1 MLAAAGVASRR
12 AAEDLIRAGR
22 VSVNGTT
29 STLGDRADAESDV
42 ITVDGR
48 PIPPPR
54 AHVYVILNKPAG
66 YACTRYDPHISR
78 TVYDLLPIEMETLFT
93 VGRLDVDTEGLLLL
107 TNDGEWANN
116 IAHPRT
122 HVPKTYLADVYG
134 EVTPQSLD
142 ALRWGI
148 PLEEGVTL
156 PALVREVWHRPSE
169 GRSRLQIVISE
180 GRKRQV
186 RRMLD
191 YVGLRVA
198 WLERVAVGSL
208 HLDDLPVGRWR
219 YLDEREV
226 LSLKAEANG

>member
-1 MLAAAGVASRR
+1 M
-12 AAEDLIRAGR
+12 
-22 VSVNGTT
+22 NGKT
-29 STLGDRADAESDV
+29 STIGDSADAERDL
-42 ITVDGR
+42 ITVDGKS
-48 PIPPPR
+48 IPAAR
-54 AHVYVILNKPAG
+54 AHVYVVLNKPEG
-66 YACTRYDPHISR
+66 FACTRYDPHISR
-78 TVYDLLPIEMETLFT
+78 TVYDLLPADMQTLFT

-107 TNDGEWANN
+107 TNDGGWANN

-134 EVTPQSLD
+134 EVTDRSLD
-142 ALRWGI
+142 ELRWGI
-148 PLEEGVTL
+148 PLEEGVTQ

-169 GRSRLQIVISE
+169 WRSRLQIVITE

-191 YVGLRVA
+191 YVGLRVM

-208 HLDDLPVGRWR
+208 HLEDLPVGRWR

-226 LSLKAEANG
+226 SMLKAEANG

>member
-1 MLAAAGVASRR
+1 M
-12 AAEDLIRAGR
+12 IRAGR

-29 STLGDRADAESDV
+29 STLGDSADADSD
-42 ITVDGR
+42 ISTVDGQR
-48 PIPPPR
+48 IPPAQ
-54 AHVYVILNKPAG
+54 AHVYVVLNKPAG

-107 TNDGEWANN
+107 TNNGEWANN

-134 EVTPQSLD
+134 EVTPESLD
-142 ALRWGI
+142 ELRWGI
-148 PLEEGVTL
+148 PLEECVTQ

-169 GRSRLQIVISE
+169 WRSRLQIVITE

-191 YVGLRVA
+191 YVGLRVV
-198 WLERVAVGSL
+198 WLQRVAVGSL

-219 YLDEREV
+219 FLDEREV
-226 LSLKAEANG
+226 SMLKAEANG